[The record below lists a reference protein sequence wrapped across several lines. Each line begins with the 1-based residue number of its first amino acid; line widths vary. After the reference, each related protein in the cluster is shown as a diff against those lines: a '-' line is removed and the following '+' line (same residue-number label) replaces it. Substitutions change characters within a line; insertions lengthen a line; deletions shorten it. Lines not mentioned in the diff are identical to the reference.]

1 MNAPVIT
8 PRASEVLL
16 QLQSSDPMSPNA
28 LIYSACNTLT
38 RCIDLLL
45 TASAE
50 CVEDDET
57 KQLHTETAYEIVYIK
72 RYLRALSRPVQEGG
86 AR

>member
-1 MNAPVIT
+1 MNTPVIT

-16 QLQSSDPMSPNA
+16 QLQSSDPGSPNA
-28 LIYSACNTLT
+28 LICAACNTLT

-50 CVEDDET
+50 CVEDEET
-57 KQLHTETAYEIVYIK
+57 RKIHTDTAYEIVYIK
-72 RYLRALSRPVQEGG
+72 RYLRALSRPIQKGG
-86 AR
+86 TQ